1 MSYTPNIP
9 LTLDSDYA
17 SLASDLR
24 GQLYDGATQAPVG
37 GVISGVFF
45 ERPGAQAMYIMRP
58 TIPNGHDGWCDIYVD
73 GAPETV
79 IGFFSINPAELEN
92 ADVKTSLVKA
102 KTDNLPAAPAAVS
115 DIPTPTQINTALT
128 TAHGAGSWATATGF
142 ATPTDVT
149 NAQTAIAAAIAALHN
164 LSTSDIDARLA
175 AYDGATQADL
185 DTAKAAVLA
194 AIAAL
199 NNLSQSQAQAA
210 VAAALLAYNT
220 ATSGNVTSA
229 QTAITTAIAALNN
242 LSQAQAQTAATAA
255 LNAYAGPTKAEL
267 DAAQAAIQADIA
279 GIEGGGSGS
288 STAADIWTYPDR
300 TLTRFGSMT
309 GIEFTYTVTNSVSGL
324 PISGVAVWFAID
336 GGGAQIVWSG
346 HTDALGVARDAY
358 GALPRL
364 DPGTYYVF
372 RSRPGYVFRNPDTE
386 IINE

>member
-1 MSYTPNIP
+1 MLFRS
-9 LTLDSDYA
+9 
-17 SLASDLR
+17 
-24 GQLYDGATQAPVG
+24 
-37 GVISGVFF
+37 
-45 ERPGAQAMYIMRP
+45 IMRP

-102 KTDNLPAAPAAVS
+102 KTDNLPSDPADAS
-115 DIPTPTQINTALT
+115 DIATSFSAITATLT
-128 TAHGAGSWATATGF
+128 TIAGYIDTEVAAIKAKTDNLPSDPADASDIAAAFSSVSATLATIAGYIDTEVAAIKAKTDNLPSDPASTSGLATAHGSGSWATATGF
-142 ATPTDVT
+142 ATPTNVT
-149 NAQTAIAAAIAALHN
+149 NAQAAI
-164 LSTSDIDARLA
+164 LA
-175 AYDGATQADL
+175 
-185 DTAKAAVLA
+185 
-194 AIAAL
+194 
-199 NNLSQSQAQAA
+199 
-210 VAAALLAYNT
+210 
-220 ATSGNVTSA
+220 
-229 QTAITTAIAALNN
+229 AIAALNN

-279 GIEGGGSGS
+279 GIEGGGGGGS
-288 STAADIWTYPDR
+288 SAADIWTYPDR
-300 TLTRFGSMT
+300 TLTRFGSLT
-309 GIEFTYTVTNSVSGL
+309 GVEFTYTVTNSVNGL
-324 PISGVAVWFAID
+324 PLAGVAVWFAVD

>member
-1 MSYTPNIP
+1 LN
-9 LTLDSDYA
+9 
-17 SLASDLR
+17 
-24 GQLYDGATQAPVG
+24 
-37 GVISGVFF
+37 
-45 ERPGAQAMYIMRP
+45 
-58 TIPNGHDGWCDIYVD
+58 
-73 GAPETV
+73 
-79 IGFFSINPAELEN
+79 
-92 ADVKTSLVKA
+92 
-102 KTDNLPAAPAAVS
+102 
-115 DIPTPTQINTALT
+115 
-128 TAHGAGSWATATGF
+128 
-142 ATPTDVT
+142 
-149 NAQTAIAAAIAALHN
+149 N
-164 LSTSDIDARLA
+164 LSADDIDARLA

-210 VAAALLAYNT
+210 VAAALLAYST

-372 RSRPGYVFRNPDTE
+372 RARPGYVFRNPDTE